1 MAFGLILTGPVVR
14 SGPQESSAPTT
25 TLDAERVEGCPR
37 SRDRHL
43 PIIGETSGRSRL
55 ASGPRPHWPKPMP
68 EAQRAA
74 YRPSVP

>member
-14 SGPQESSAPTT
+14 SGPQESSSPTT
-25 TLDAERVEGCPR
+25 TLDAERAEGCPR
-37 SRDRHL
+37 SRDRDF

-55 ASGPRPHWPKPMP
+55 ASGPRPQWPKPMP
-68 EAQRAA
+68 EVQRAA